1 MAIDK
6 ETEIDSEYIIK
17 QGDSPLFDQIEQLR
31 GFHAQHISEL
41 ILVVAKKN
49 PKQEKD
55 LKYILNNGFLYN
67 GVHYTRFGK
76 SASQGKAGITAFVCD
91 EIFDKLY
98 MITQM
103 DIEIDECVISK
114 YEAQRCLPFSW
125 CTLIHDYMPNIVI
138 IDEYE
143 KILKHQFIKYVVEK
157 EKTYTDNDGNTKKYK
172 SREIEEGFKN

>member
-1 MAIDK
+1 MTIDK

-55 LKYILNNGFLYN
+55 LKYILSNGFLYN

-91 EIFDKLY
+91 EIFDKL
-98 MITQM
+98 
-103 DIEIDECVISK
+103 
-114 YEAQRCLPFSW
+114 
-125 CTLIHDYMPNIVI
+125 
-138 IDEYE
+138 
-143 KILKHQFIKYVVEK
+143 
-157 EKTYTDNDGNTKKYK
+157 
-172 SREIEEGFKN
+172 